1 MIKIHTRLNRAWNN
15 SCFNIEITFLW
26 KSFRIFFLRSPYNNK
41 LTKNLNQRS
50 PHLFIFRSLRSSSI
64 FKLQNFIKFA
74 CKQFQLDFNI
84 FTIFYESSSKRDKKE
99 SYCRVYRR
107 RGYILQHFSVSHL
120 AKIERERKRWEDF
133 EEYRMKRER
142 DEEDSSEYQQS
153 TVPSI
158 LGLGHEWI
166 WQLDIFFLVSSLPST
181 PSSYLPL
188 SPLLTV
194 NPLIVQ
200 PIAVLFPS

>member
-15 SCFNIEITFLW
+15 SYFNIEITFLW

-120 AKIERERKRWEDF
+120 AKIEREEKMRGFWRVSDGTGARWRRF
-133 EEYRMKRER
+133 VWISAIYC
-142 DEEDSSEYQQS
+142 
-153 TVPSI
+153 SI
-158 LGLGHEWI
+158 NLGSRAWVDLATRH
-166 WQLDIFFLVSSLPST
+166 LFPRFLFALHSFFL
-181 PSSYLPL
+181 PSS
-188 SPLLTV
+188 
-194 NPLIVQ
+194 
-200 PIAVLFPS
+200 FPSLDR

>member
-26 KSFRIFFLRSPYNNK
+26 KSFRFFFLRSPYNNK
-41 LTKNLNQRS
+41 LTKNLDQRS
-50 PHLFIFRSLRSSSI
+50 PHLFIFCSLRSSSI

-120 AKIERERKRWEDF
+120 AKIEREEKMRGFWRVSDETGARWRRF
-133 EEYRMKRER
+133 VWISAIYFHQSWVSGMSGFGNSTSF
-142 DEEDSSEYQQS
+142 SSFPLCPPLLLL
-153 TVPSI
+153 T
-158 LGLGHEWI
+158 
-166 WQLDIFFLVSSLPST
+166 FLF
-181 PSSYLPL
+181 PL
-188 SPLLTV
+188 SW
-194 NPLIVQ
+194 PLILLSFNQ
-200 PIAVLFPS
+200 